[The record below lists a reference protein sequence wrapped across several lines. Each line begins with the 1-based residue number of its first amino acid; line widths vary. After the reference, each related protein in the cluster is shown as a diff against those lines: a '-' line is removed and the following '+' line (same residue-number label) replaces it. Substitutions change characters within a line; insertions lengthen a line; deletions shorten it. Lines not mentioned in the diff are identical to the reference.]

1 MMQKYSY
8 KINMKGFTLIE
19 LVIVLLLVAI
29 LASYVA
35 PRLDLGIF
43 RQSGFEQLAMATI
56 RFGQK
61 KAMASGCDIN
71 VSINPASCTVQ
82 WNGTPALVGC
92 LALNTPIPNPATGE
106 NNFCDPNDATPQDAS
121 DLPTTIRF
129 DNIGRPTATIGD
141 LSINLGSTTIFI
153 ESETGFSHE

>member
-1 MMQKYSY
+1 MNKHKNRIAY
-8 KINMKGFTLIE
+8 KGFTIIE
-19 LVIVLLLVAI
+19 LVIVIILLAI

-43 RQSGFEQLAMATI
+43 KQSGFEQLAMATI

-61 KAMASGCDIN
+61 QAMASGCDIN

-129 DNIGRPTATIGD
+129 DNIGRPTATTGD
-141 LSINLGSTTIFI
+141 LSIDLGSTTII
-153 ESETGFSHE
+153 VEPETGFSYE